1 MLRFNFFLKSF
12 SVVILFVFLV
22 FDTHKNGEVNY
33 NNQKIIFSKNSLNII
48 SVLKNV
54 KVKDYFR
61 YIDSLVNLHNLKA
74 NYTITEHILVRANHW
89 IIDTLE
95 NTDYYRMI
103 KKDSFVYNQKEM
115 IVLPKGSNIS
125 IPDSTATS
133 NILNAMHKTMVAI
146 NIPEFKLRIFQDSM
160 LLYEFPIRVGRNEKK
175 YLKMGN
181 RVTDLKTITGNGKIV
196 NHNKN
201 PNYYN
206 PVNGRQY
213 YLTRRD
219 DYKVTKLPQIPF
231 IETEIEGIRNG
242 QLIHPTTNPNTLN
255 KSYSNGCIGTSE
267 ADAWIIYYYAPIGTK
282 INISYNLNS
291 TNENGETVM
300 LKDIYGYNLE

>member
-1 MLRFNFFLKSF
+1 M
-12 SVVILFVFLV
+12 
-22 FDTHKNGEVNY
+22 FDIHKNDKVNY
-33 NNQKIIFSKNSLNII
+33 NNKKIIFSKNSLNII
-48 SVLKNV
+48 SVSKNV
-54 KVKDYFR
+54 KVKDYFP
-61 YIDSLVNLHNLKA
+61 YMDSLVNQHNLKA

-89 IIDTLE
+89 IIDTLA

-133 NILNAMHKTMVAI
+133 NILNAMNKTRIAI
-146 NIPEFKLRIFQDSM
+146 NIPEFKLRIFQDSL

-181 RVTDLKTITGNGKIV
+181 RITDLKTIAGNGKIV
-196 NHNKN
+196 NYNRY

-206 PVNGRQY
+206 PVNGHQY
-213 YLTRRD
+213 YLTRRGD
-219 DYKVTKLPQIPF
+219 HKVTKLPQIPF
-231 IETEIEGIRNG
+231 IETEIEGVRNG
-242 QLIHPTTNPNTLN
+242 QLIHPTTNQNTLN
-255 KSYSNGCIGTSE
+255 KAYSNGCIGTSE
-267 ADAWIIYYYAPIGTK
+267 AHAWIIYYYAPIGTK

-291 TNENGETVM
+291 TNEKGEAVM
-300 LKDIYGYNLE
+300 LKDIYGYNLD

>member
-1 MLRFNFFLKSF
+1 MLRLNFFLKSF
-12 SVVILFVFLV
+12 SVLILFVFLV
-22 FDTHKNGEVNY
+22 FDIHKNDKVNY
-33 NNQKIIFSKNSLNII
+33 NNKKIIFSKNSLNII
-48 SVLKNV
+48 SVSKNV
-54 KVKDYFR
+54 KVKDYFP
-61 YIDSLVNLHNLKA
+61 YMDSLVNQHNLKA

-89 IIDTLE
+89 IIDTLA

-133 NILNAMHKTMVAI
+133 NILNAMNKTRIAI
-146 NIPEFKLRIFQDSM
+146 NIPEFKLRIFQDSL

-181 RVTDLKTITGNGKIV
+181 RITDLKTIAGNGKIV
-196 NHNKN
+196 NYNRY

-219 DYKVTKLPQIPF
+219 DNKVTKLPQIPF

-255 KSYSNGCIGTSE
+255 KSYSNGCIGTKES
-267 ADAWIIYYYAPIGTK
+267 DAWIIYYYAPIDTK

-291 TNENGETVM
+291 TNKKGETVM